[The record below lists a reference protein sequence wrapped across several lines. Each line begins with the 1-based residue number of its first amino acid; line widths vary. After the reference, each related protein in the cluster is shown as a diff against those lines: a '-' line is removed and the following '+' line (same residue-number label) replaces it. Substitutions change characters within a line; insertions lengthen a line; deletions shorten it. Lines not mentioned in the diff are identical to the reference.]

1 MAALTSTQPL
11 SPNVAC
17 EYGAACKQDDQGV
30 WHIGNGV
37 TQQDFDEALA
47 DLIASGAKPMTA
59 GKNEAYARLQSE
71 GFADPVRRDHTPVT
85 KQDY

>member
-1 MAALTSTQPL
+1 MATITSTHPL

-37 TQQDFDEALA
+37 TQRYFDEALA
-47 DLIASGAKPMTA
+47 DLIACNAKPMTS
-59 GKNEAYARLQSE
+59 GVNKAYMQLQSE
-71 GFADPVRRDHTPVT
+71 GHAS
-85 KQDY
+85 